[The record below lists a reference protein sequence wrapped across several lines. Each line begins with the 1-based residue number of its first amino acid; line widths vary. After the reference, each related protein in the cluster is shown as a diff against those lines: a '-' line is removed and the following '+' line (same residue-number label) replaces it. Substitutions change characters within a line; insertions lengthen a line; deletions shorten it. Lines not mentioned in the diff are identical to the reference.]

1 MTRKQI
7 TPILFLFAFINCLL
21 LYGNAYFMEVT
32 FIKYKF
38 VMTVNLMLFSMS
50 IFNFIRLKK
59 MDAANP
65 HAMVRSVMVG
75 TLLKMLIFAGAALA
89 YATKTKSPVGMPT
102 LLVSMALYLI
112 YTWLEIRWTQIKP
125 NSK

>member
-7 TPILFLFAFINCLL
+7 TPILFLFVLINTLL
-21 LYGNAYFMEVT
+21 LFGNAYFMEVN

-38 VMTVNLMLFSMS
+38 IMVVNLMLFAMS

-59 MDAANP
+59 MDDKNP

-75 TLLKMLIFAGAALA
+75 TLLKMLIFAGAALG
-89 YATKTKSPVGMPT
+89 YATQTKTPVGMAT
-102 LLVSMALYLI
+102 LLISMALYLI
-112 YTWLEIRWTQIKP
+112 YTWLEIRWTQIKK
-125 NSK
+125 S